1 MGSKKLTYKKKM
13 APIEKNSQ
21 MNPIENE
28 VLDVIDVLEDKL
40 YVLVS
45 YDDSA
50 LKKIIRYGSAEF
62 ISNIIKEN
70 EETEYKY
77 ICFKVISN
85 KMTLEE
91 ARLERD
97 KRKNRLKKMY
107 VAKYN
112 DIKKPIYL

>member
-13 APIEKNSQ
+13 TPIEKNSQ

-50 LKKIIRYGSAEF
+50 LEKIIRYGSAEF

-70 EETEYKY
+70 EETEKY